1 MPAMERIMDTK
12 RDNAAARTAV
22 TNLLKQYF
30 EALRTRLATGTAQF
44 WGRIEQRLAQKSAAS
59 NSGVP
64 GAMQP
69 QDRPQ
74 PIQQQQAKTESDE
87 KK

>member
-1 MPAMERIMDTK
+1 MDTE

-59 NSGVP
+59 SSEVP

>member
-1 MPAMERIMDTK
+1 MERIMDTK

-30 EALRTRLATGTAQF
+30 EALRTRLATGTTQF

-59 NSGVP
+59 NSAVR

>member
-1 MPAMERIMDTK
+1 MERIMDTK

-30 EALRTRLATGTAQF
+30 EALRTRLATGTAQC

-59 NSGVP
+59 SSEVP

>member
-1 MPAMERIMDTK
+1 MERIMDTK

-30 EALRTRLATGTAQF
+30 ETLSARLAAGTAQF
-44 WGRIEQRLAQKSAAS
+44 WSRVEQRLAQTSAAS
-59 NSGVP
+59 DSRAP
-64 GAMQP
+64 PDRQQP
-69 QDRPQ
+69 V
-74 PIQQQQAKTESDE
+74 QQQQAKTESSE

>member
-30 EALRTRLATGTAQF
+30 EALRTRLATGTTQF

-59 NSGVP
+59 NSGAP
-64 GAMQP
+64 PDRQQP
-69 QDRPQ
+69 V
-74 PIQQQQAKTESDE
+74 QQQQAKTESDE